1 MRSIRSRIHAVVE
14 QGSVAVEYAIFF
26 PLVVVLVL
34 FLIQLSWVGFQS
46 ATFDYATR
54 TMVLNLDP
62 DRATEAPDLDAFVA
76 DGIVQTQA
84 PLDAAQLTVSHAN
97 LNVDVK
103 HDEKET
109 GGRDDKTLYKI
120 ERVSREAT
128 YAHLSGT
135 VTYHIGLLLP
145 LPGFSE
151 ITLVKALDSVL
162 LVNSVLEVS

>member
-76 DGIVQTQA
+76 A
-84 PLDAAQLTVSHAN
+84 SSRRRLRSMPLGSPFPM
-97 LNVDVK
+97 
-103 HDEKET
+103 
-109 GGRDDKTLYKI
+109 RI
-120 ERVSREAT
+120 
-128 YAHLSGT
+128 
-135 VTYHIGLLLP
+135 
-145 LPGFSE
+145 
-151 ITLVKALDSVL
+151 
-162 LVNSVLEVS
+162 